1 MEAFIGHKTD
11 TIWFRDDAKIVHK
24 WTYDDIDV
32 EFDELYYIK
41 DGKAVELD
49 LKFYEN
55 KEGTFINQYNDEVV
69 IRLTNEYNKL
79 CVFFE
84 IYNIDYN
91 NKPTEKEFKQYVE
104 DFKAQLL
111 GVYEYI
117 YELKKFEEYYYNNID
132 EVMNE
137 QFIHDELSEIKL
149 EDEYYYEVDISDSEE
164 EEE

>member
-11 TIWFRDDAKIVHK
+11 TIWFRNDAKIVHK

-41 DGKAVELD
+41 DGKMVELD

-84 IYNIDYN
+84 IDNVDYH

-111 GVYEYI
+111 GVYEFI

-137 QFIHDELSEIKL
+137 QFIQDELSEIKL
-149 EDEYYYEVDISDSEE
+149 EEEYYYEVDISDSEE
-164 EEE
+164 EE

>member
-1 MEAFIGHKTD
+1 MDPFTGHKTE
-11 TIWFRDDAKIVHK
+11 TIWFQKDGFIVHK
-24 WTYDDIDV
+24 WTYEDIQI
-32 EFDELYYIK
+32 EFDELYYK
-41 DGKAVELD
+41 KNGKMVKLD

-55 KEGTFINQYNDEVV
+55 KEGTFINEYNDEVI
-69 IRLTNEYNKL
+69 IRLTNEYDKL

-84 IYNIDYN
+84 IKNVDYH
-91 NKPTEKEFKQYVE
+91 NKPTQKEFKKYVE

-117 YELKKFEEYYYNNID
+117 YELKKFEEYYYNNIE

-137 QFIHDELSEIKL
+137 QFIKDELSEIKL

-164 EEE
+164 EE

>member
-11 TIWFRDDAKIVHK
+11 TIWFRNDAKIVHK

-41 DGKAVELD
+41 DGKMVELD

-84 IYNIDYN
+84 IDNVDYH
-91 NKPTEKEFKQYVE
+91 NKPTKKEFKQYVE

-111 GVYEYI
+111 GVYEFI

-137 QFIHDELSEIKL
+137 QFIQDELSEIKL

-164 EEE
+164 EE